1 MKPSFLAEI
10 PHEYILMPNI
20 KGKDKPWGIGK
31 AWSLEEAQHQC
42 PKDRYISCCYYLKD
56 TPYAVVDI
64 DDPNYTINQLF
75 EDTGIDSCYLKG
87 NTKGFHIWLQ
97 FERGKPDLFKKNF
110 VHIGL
115 PTTIDFLGEKVFE
128 RVGKDWVGTE
138 RCYLQP
144 DQIKKC
150 FKPFEKKEN
159 VPFIDTNL

>member
-1 MKPSFLAEI
+1 M
-10 PHEYILMPNI
+10 
-20 KGKDKPWGIGK
+20 
-31 AWSLEEAQHQC
+31 
-42 PKDRYISCCYYLKD
+42 
-56 TPYAVVDI
+56 VDI